1 MLSSKTG
8 SATTYY
14 WVSFYPVVVV
24 GVEVRG
30 RQTDTHLCYRGH
42 SLVGLEDGTLLG
54 GISR

>member
-1 MLSSKTG
+1 MLPLKTG

-30 RQTDTHLCYRGH
+30 RQTDTHICYRGH
-42 SLVGLEDGTLLG
+42 SLMGLEDGTLLG